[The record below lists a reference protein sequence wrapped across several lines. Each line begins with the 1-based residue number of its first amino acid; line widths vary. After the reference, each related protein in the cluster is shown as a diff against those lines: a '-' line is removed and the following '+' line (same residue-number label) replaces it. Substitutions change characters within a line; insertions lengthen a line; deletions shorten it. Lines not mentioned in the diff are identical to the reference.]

1 MDYNISYDVN
11 KLDELVQDAN
21 NFYTNVKTKKES
33 VNQYI
38 KNIIANWDGEQAALA
53 KSNLDSIIK
62 QLDSIEEKALKS
74 ANMLSETTEN
84 FKKIKY

>member
-21 NFYTNVKTKKES
+21 NFYTNVKSKKEN

>member
-11 KLDELVQDAN
+11 KLDELVQDAI
-21 NFYTNVKTKKES
+21 NFYTNVKAKKEN

>member
-38 KNIIANWDGEQAALA
+38 KNIIANWEGEQANLA
-53 KSNLDSIIK
+53 KSNLDSIIE
-62 QLDSIEEKALKS
+62 QLNSIEEKALKS

>member
-38 KNIIANWDGEQAALA
+38 KNIIANWEGEQANLA
-53 KSNLDSIIK
+53 KSNLDSIIE
-62 QLDSIEEKALKS
+62 QLNSIEEKALKS
-74 ANMLSETTEN
+74 AIMLSETTEN

>member
-38 KNIIANWDGEQAALA
+38 KNIIANWDGEQASLA

>member
-38 KNIIANWDGEQAALA
+38 KNIIANWEGEQANLA
-53 KSNLDSIIK
+53 KSNLDSIIE
-62 QLDSIEEKALKS
+62 QLNSIEEKALKS

-84 FKKIKY
+84 

>member
-38 KNIIANWDGEQAALA
+38 KNIIANWEG
-53 KSNLDSIIK
+53 
-62 QLDSIEEKALKS
+62 
-74 ANMLSETTEN
+74 
-84 FKKIKY
+84 

>member
-21 NFYTNVKTKKES
+21 NFYTNVKAKKES

-38 KNIIANWDGEQAALA
+38 KNIIANWEGEQANLA
-53 KSNLDSIIK
+53 KSNLDSIIE
-62 QLDSIEEKALKS
+62 QLNSIEEKALKS

>member
-21 NFYTNVKTKKES
+21 NFYTNVKTKKEN

-38 KNIIANWDGEQAALA
+38 KNIIANWEGEQANLA
-53 KSNLDSIIK
+53 KSNLDSIIE
-62 QLDSIEEKALKS
+62 QLNSIEEKALKS

>member
-38 KNIIANWDGEQAALA
+38 KNIIANWEGEQASLA
-53 KSNLDSIIK
+53 KSNLDSIIE
-62 QLDSIEEKALKS
+62 QLNSIEEKALKS
-74 ANMLSETTEN
+74 ADMLSETTEN

>member
-21 NFYTNVKTKKES
+21 NFYTNVKAKKEN